1 MNMPFRNLSERE
13 RLALSLLA
21 LLLGLVLTWTLLWQP
36 QRAALQDAE
45 RQYRDELQLAADL
58 QRMPATSGGQHGTTI
73 NSGDLPGLLA
83 RTSAEANLNLERL
96 DNEQQGRV
104 NLGLS
109 GSLDDLLAWLQQLG
123 EQGVEVISANLEV
136 NPMAHVRARL
146 VLEVR

>member
-36 QRAALQDAE
+36 QRAALQDVE

>member
-1 MNMPFRNLSERE
+1 MPFRNLSERE

-45 RQYRDELQLAADL
+45 RQYRDELRLAADL
-58 QRMPATSGGQHGTTI
+58 QRMPASSSGQHRTTI
-73 NSGDLPGLLA
+73 NSGDLPGLVA

-96 DNEQQGRV
+96 DNQQQGRV
-104 NLGLS
+104 NLSLS
-109 GSLDDLLAWLQQLG
+109 GSLADLLTWLQQLG

>member
-1 MNMPFRNLSERE
+1 MPFRNLSERE

>member
-1 MNMPFRNLSERE
+1 MPFRNLSERE
-13 RLALSLLA
+13 RLALSLLT

-36 QRAALQDAE
+36 QRAALQDAA
-45 RQYRDELQLAADL
+45 RQYRDELQLTADL

>member
-1 MNMPFRNLSERE
+1 MPFRNLSERE

-36 QRAALQDAE
+36 QHAALQNAE

>member
-1 MNMPFRNLSERE
+1 MPFRNLSERE

-96 DNEQQGRV
+96 DNQQQGRV
-104 NLGLS
+104 NLSLS
-109 GSLDDLLAWLQQLG
+109 GSLADLLTWLQQLG

>member
-1 MNMPFRNLSERE
+1 MPFRNLSERE

-58 QRMPATSGGQHGTTI
+58 QRMPATSGGQHGVTI

-123 EQGVEVISANLEV
+123 EQGVEVTSANLEV
-136 NPMAHVRARL
+136 NPMAHVRARV